1 MSFPTPND
9 SFIKEFK
16 EKFSLVERDF
26 LEPKKLQ
33 GHISNIEKLIER
45 DYLVMTSEDVNQAL
59 SSNQKQAIKDLL
71 KKIEIMYKKSDE
83 KLNWSNNFSGFLQD
97 QTRTK

>member
-16 EKFSLVERDF
+16 ENFNLLEQDF

-33 GHISNIEKLIER
+33 VHLRNIERLIER
-45 DYLVMTSEDVNQAL
+45 DYHIMASEDANSAL
-59 SSNQKQAIKDLL
+59 SHEQKQTIKDLL
-71 KKIEIMYKKSDE
+71 EKIESKRKESEE
-83 KLNWSNNFSGFLQD
+83 KTNWSNDFSGFLQD
-97 QTRTK
+97 QNITK

>member
-9 SFIKEFK
+9 SFIKEFN
-16 EKFSLVERDF
+16 ENFSLIEKDF

-33 GHISNIEKLIER
+33 GHLNNIEKLIER
-45 DYLVMTSEDVNQAL
+45 DFLVITSEDASLAL
-59 SSNQKQAIKDLL
+59 SSEQKQTIKDML
-71 KKIEIMYKKSDE
+71 KRIEIKYKKSEE

-97 QTRTK
+97 QISTK